1 VGARSPLAPP
11 LPNVTSV
18 TDTNSAKNGAEV
30 LLEQLE
36 SQGVDCIF
44 ASPIAVMAP
53 VWEALARRGNDM
65 KLRYFRC
72 RHELLAVSL
81 ASGFYKATG
90 RSQIVFLPTSLGV
103 QNASMGLSTAL
114 QERTPMTA
122 LSPDTLTYG
131 DDPNGD
137 PGAEWPSLL
146 TDHPGPARNA
156 EAVVKWTKR
165 ARTPSDLVHELRR
178 ARFIAESVPLG
189 PTLLEIPFQLLMGEG
204 HAEIPAWVP
213 PTPVV
218 ATPEHIDRVAQVLA
232 GAANPIIITE
242 HGGRTDDERDAL
254 MGIAEAL
261 TAPVFEFWNPAYH
274 NFPRSHPLYGAGP
287 VEAVLGE
294 ADAVLLA
301 GCNGPWHPP
310 HTTLRPGCAVIHL
323 EQDPLR
329 PRAAYW
335 GYPITHTIPGN
346 LSINLAALA
355 ANLHARSTARPEAD
369 ERWAGYTHRV
379 RARGIEEARQLSS
392 QATDFVPAADL
403 FGALHDALPDDAICV
418 DEITS
423 QVPQMIQFLYERKPL
438 TQYRGWAG
446 ALGTGL
452 GTALGVKLA
461 RPQQLVVCILGDGA
475 WHYNPA
481 PAALG
486 FAQEYGVPLLIVLC
500 NNRQYASQTRN
511 LHNYYPDS
519 TAVREQNFVG
529 NVIEPT
535 PDYVKQAEAYG
546 GTGERVQK
554 SDELR
559 PALQRALEAVISGQ
573 TFLLDVIVYP

>member
-1 VGARSPLAPP
+1 VGAGSPVAQW

-18 TDTNSAKNGAEV
+18 TDTNSAKSGAEV

-53 VWEALARRGNDM
+53 VWEALARHGNDM
-65 KLRYFRC
+65 ALRYFRC

-81 ASGFYKATG
+81 ASGYYKATG
-90 RSQIVFLPTSLGV
+90 RSQIVFVPTSLGV
-103 QNASMGLSTAL
+103 QNGSMGLGTAL
-114 QERTPMTA
+114 QERTPMTV
-122 LSPDTLTYG
+122 LSPDTLSYG
-131 DDPNGD
+131 EDPNAD

-146 TDHPGPARNA
+146 TDHAGPARNG
-156 EAVVKWTKR
+156 EAVVKWSKR

-204 HAEIPAWVP
+204 HPDVPAWVP
-213 PTPVV
+213 SAPVA
-218 ATPEHIDRVAQVLA
+218 ATPEHIEDVARVLA

-254 MGIAEAL
+254 IRIAEAL
-261 TAPVFEFWNPAYH
+261 SAPVFEFWNPAYH

-335 GYPITHTIPGN
+335 GYPTTHTIPGN

-355 ANLHARSTARPEAD
+355 ASLKQRSTARPEVA
-369 ERWAGYTHRV
+369 ERWSRYTQAI
-379 RARGIEEARQLSS
+379 RAQGIDEARQLSS
-392 QATDFVPAADL
+392 QATDFVSAADL
-403 FGALHDALPDDAICV
+403 FHELHDALPDDAICV
-418 DEITS
+418 DEIIA
-423 QVPQMIQFLYERKPL
+423 QVPHMIQFLYERKPL
-438 TQYRGWAG
+438 EQYRGYAG
-446 ALGTGL
+446 GLGTSL
-452 GTALGVKLA
+452 GTALGIKLA
-461 RPQQLVVCILGDGA
+461 RPQQVVVCIVGDGA

-500 NNRQYASQTRN
+500 NNGQYASQTRN
-511 LHNYYPDS
+511 LLRYHPDS
-519 TAVREQNFVG
+519 AAVREQNFVG
-529 NVIEPT
+529 NVIQPT

-559 PALQRALEAVISGQ
+559 PALQRALEAVTSGQ
-573 TFLLDVIVYP
+573 TFLLDVIVNP

>member
-1 VGARSPLAPP
+1 MGAGSRLAPS
-11 LPNVTSV
+11 LPIVTSV
-18 TDTNSAKNGAEV
+18 TDTDSAKNGAEI

-81 ASGFYKATG
+81 ASGYYKATG

-103 QNASMGLSTAL
+103 QNGSMGLGTAL
-114 QERTPMTA
+114 QERTPMTV
-122 LSPDTLTYG
+122 LLPDTLTYG

-146 TDHPGPARNA
+146 TDHAGPARNA
-156 EAVVKWTKR
+156 EAVVKWAKR
-165 ARTPSDLVHELRR
+165 ARTPSDLVHEVRR

-189 PTLLEIPFQLLMGEG
+189 PTVLEIPFQLLMGEG
-204 HAEIPAWVP
+204 HAEVPAWIP
-213 PTPVV
+213 PAPVA
-218 ATPEHIDRVAQVLA
+218 ATPEHIDSVAEILA
-232 GAANPIIITE
+232 GAANPVIITE
-242 HGGRTDDERDAL
+242 HGGRTDDDRDAL
-254 MGIAEAL
+254 IGIAEAL
-261 TAPVFEFWNPAYH
+261 SAPVFEVWMPAYH

-310 HTTLRPGCAVIHL
+310 HARLRPGCAVIHL

-335 GYPITHTIPGN
+335 GYPTTHAIAGD

-355 ANLHARSTARPEAD
+355 ASLQARSLSRPEAAK
-369 ERWAGYTHRV
+369 RWADYSQRV

-392 QATDFVPAADL
+392 QATDFVSVAEL
-403 FGALHDALPDDAICV
+403 FKALQDALPDDAICV

-423 QVPQMIQFLYERKPL
+423 QVPPMIQFLYARKHFE
-438 TQYRGWAG
+438 QYRGWAG

-452 GTALGVKLA
+452 GTALGVKVA
-461 RPQQLVVCILGDGA
+461 RPQQVVVCIIGDGA
-475 WHYNPA
+475 WHYNPVA
-481 PAALG
+481 AALG

-500 NNRQYASQTRN
+500 NNRQYGSQTWNIRK
-511 LHNYYPDS
+511 YYPDGA
-519 TAVREQNFVG
+519 AVREQNFVG

-535 PDYVKQAEAYG
+535 PDYVKQAESYG

-559 PALQRALEAVISGQ
+559 PALQHALEAVTSGR
-573 TFLLDVIVYP
+573 TFLLDVIVNP